1 MYHTDTYQSRT
12 QDSFNLYLSFKM
24 QFKLT
29 LCPLVQLTNVL
40 SSMVQVNLMNVI
52 TSFT

>member
-1 MYHTDTYQSRT
+1 MYCTDTTQSQT
-12 QDSFNLYLSFKM
+12 QGSFNLYLSFKI
-24 QFKLT
+24 QLNLT
-29 LCPLVQLTNVL
+29 LCPLVQLTYIL